1 MQVTE
6 HYLPFV
12 EAAEVLPQPEK
23 LRALLE
29 KHGYLLIRG
38 VVPVEVVLRA
48 RHDILEVC
56 RDAGWVQGDTA
67 LMDAVWSG
75 LGPFTENEP
84 EYMAVYRKII
94 RLDSFNELPQ
104 HPQILELMAKVIG
117 GEVLAHRRRIG
128 RVTFPQN
135 GGQTTGIHQDW
146 YYIRGTPQ
154 TYTLWTP
161 LGDCPRELGGVAVL
175 SGSHRAGF
183 IDHDTYPEKKYA
195 AFGLPEEKLPEGEG
209 IEWHAGDF
217 AAGDALIF
225 HSHTIHK
232 ALPNL
237 TSDRMR
243 LSTDNR
249 YQLAG
254 TEIEPG
260 SLGTHYGL

>member
-1 MQVTE
+1 MQATQQ
-6 HYLPFV
+6 YLPFI
-12 EAAEVLPQPEK
+12 ETTGVLRQPEQ
-23 LRALLE
+23 LRASLE
-29 KHGYLLIRG
+29 EHGYLFLRG
-38 VVPVEVVLRA
+38 IVPSDAVLRA
-48 RHDILEVC
+48 RYDMLEVC
-56 RDAGWVQGDTA
+56 REAGWVRADTD
-67 LMDAVWSG
+67 LMDATWSG

-104 HPQILELMAKVIG
+104 QPEILALMASIVG

-135 GGQTTGIHQDW
+135 VGQTTGIHQDW

-161 LGDCPRELGGVAVL
+161 LGDCPQQLGGVAVL
-175 SGSHRAGF
+175 DQSHRAGF
-183 IDHDTYPEKKYA
+183 IEHDTYPEKKYA
-195 AFGLPEEKLPEGEG
+195 AFGLDESKLPQG
-209 IEWHAGDF
+209 EWHAGDF
-217 AAGDALIF
+217 QIGDALIF

-237 TSDRMR
+237 TPDTLR

-254 TEIEPG
+254 SEIEPG
-260 SLGTHYGL
+260 SLGSHYGL